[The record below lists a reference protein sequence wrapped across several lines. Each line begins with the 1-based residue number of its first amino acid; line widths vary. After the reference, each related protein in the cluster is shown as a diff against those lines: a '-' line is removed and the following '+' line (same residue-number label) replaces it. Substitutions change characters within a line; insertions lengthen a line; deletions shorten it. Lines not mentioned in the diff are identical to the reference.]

1 MTIGFRIQTMP
12 ARLAASLIEAFAQQ
26 AVSHL
31 SDSMGRTQTAAAA
44 IRPMHGGATV
54 LCGPALTVRVPPGD
68 HLMVQKALDLAEPGD
83 VIVVDAGGL
92 VEVAMIGD
100 IMTTYATQRGI
111 AGFVIDGA
119 IRDAAEIAGR
129 NLPVYARGVSPRGPS
144 RLGPGEIHAVVS
156 VGGMVVHPGDI
167 IVGDADGV
175 VAVPRADVEE
185 VLAAARALRV
195 KEENTFRA
203 IAEGRLDRA
212 WIDEV
217 LRARGCGS
225 PL

>member
-12 ARLAASLIEAFAQQ
+12 ERVPTALIEAFATQ

-31 SDSMGRTQTAAAA
+31 SDSMSRTQTAAAA
-44 IRPMHGGATV
+44 IRPMHSGAIT
-54 LCGPALTVRVPPGD
+54 LCGPAFTVRVPPGD

-83 VIVVDAGGL
+83 VIVVDAGGF

-100 IMTTYATQRGI
+100 IMTTYAARRGI
-111 AGFVIDGA
+111 AGFLIDGA

-129 NLPVYARGVSPRGPS
+129 GLPVYARGITPRGPS
-144 RLGPGEIHAVVS
+144 RLGPGEIHAAVS

-175 VAVPRADVEE
+175 VAVPRADADA
-185 VLAAARALRV
+185 VLAAARALHA
-195 KEENTFRA
+195 KEEDTFRA
-203 IAEGRLDRA
+203 ITEGKLDRS
-212 WIDEV
+212 WIDDT
-217 LRARGCGS
+217 LRSRRYDL

>member
-12 ARLAASLIEAFAQQ
+12 ERVPAALIEAFATQ

-31 SDSMGRTQTAAAA
+31 SDSMSRTQTAAAA
-44 IRPMHGGATV
+44 LRPMHSGPTT

-100 IMTTYATQRGI
+100 IMTRYAARRGI

-119 IRDAAEIAGR
+119 IRDAAEIAAR
-129 NLPVYARGVSPRGPS
+129 DLPVYARAVTPRGPS

-156 VGGMVVHPGDI
+156 IGGMVVHPGDI

-175 VAVPRADVEE
+175 VAVPRADADV

-203 IAEGRLDRA
+203 IAEGKLDRS
-212 WIDEV
+212 WIDET
-217 LRARGCGS
+217 LRSRGYDL